1 MKFSIAIALS
11 HHVDFLIMVEPTS
24 GLDPLFRDELM
35 EVLLDFVKEK
45 GRSVFLLH
53 LLSLI

>member
-1 MKFSIAIALS
+1 
-11 HHVDFLIMVEPTS
+11 MVEPTS
-24 GLDPLFRDELM
+24 RLDPLFRDELM